1 MESAYHWL
9 FLTAL
14 CVLAPCLLLALVQAV
29 RGPRIAARIVARQ
42 HDARRDLYF
51 GRDAT

>member
-14 CVLAPCLLLALVQAV
+14 CVLAPCLLLALVLSLSLCV
-29 RGPRIAARIVARQ
+29 IPAAAESAAPEAK
-42 HDARRDLYF
+42 DPSYSSTA
-51 GRDAT
+51 

>member
-14 CVLAPCLLLALVQAV
+14 CVLAPCLLL
-29 RGPRIAARIVARQ
+29 
-42 HDARRDLYF
+42 
-51 GRDAT
+51 GRDIYILQQRQPQLVAAPGRHLQETQVILTG